1 MKLFLI
7 LFTFLFNFL
16 NPNSDIS
23 MNGVS
28 IHDSET
34 KLETIKLEVVASQKD
49 KKSSTIKYKT
59 ENGNDLSVTTKNGEV
74 VFLENDWLQAVEG
87 NKPLL
92 SQFTFG
98 ETSLKD
104 IRAAFGT
111 NGFSYKKN
119 EAFTTA
125 NNLIEFNCFELD
137 SPNNEILVIVTK
149 LDILSNI
156 SDITE
161 ENVAERLKL
170 DAIIIADNEYLEKLW
185 GSQKSYDPNYKKVK
199 L

>member
-7 LFTFLFNFL
+7 LFAFLFSFI

-23 MNGVS
+23 MNGIS

-34 KLETIKLEVVASQKD
+34 KLETIKLEVIASQKD

-59 ENGNDLSVTTKNGEV
+59 ENGNDFSVTTKNGQV
-74 VFLENDWLQAVEG
+74 VFLENDWLQEVKG
-87 NKPLL
+87 NKPLV

-98 ETSLKD
+98 ETTLKE

-111 NGFSYKKN
+111 NGFSFTKN
-119 EAFTTA
+119 AGYATETS
-125 NNLIEFNCFELD
+125 LIEFNCFELD

-149 LDILSNI
+149 LIIPKDLIGIEEDNI
-156 SDITE
+156 A
-161 ENVAERLKL
+161 NMLKL

>member
-7 LFTFLFNFL
+7 LFTFLFSFI

-23 MNGVS
+23 MNGIS

-34 KLETIKLEVVASQKD
+34 KLESIKLEVVASQKD

-59 ENGNDLSVTTKNGEV
+59 ENGNDFSITTKNGQV
-74 VFLENDWLQAVEG
+74 VYLENDWLQTVEG

-92 SQFTFG
+92 SQFIFG
-98 ETSLKD
+98 ETSLQD
-104 IRAAFGT
+104 IRSYFGT
-111 NGFSYKKN
+111 NGFT
-119 EAFTTA
+119 FTKTA
-125 NNLIEFNCFELD
+125 GFATDNALIEFNCFEID
-137 SPNNEILVIVTK
+137 SPNNEILVCVTK
-149 LDILSNI
+149 LQINKDVNDIEYNTI
-156 SDITE
+156 
-161 ENVAERLKL
+161 AKYLKL